1 MDPAKETP
9 IRFAVE
15 LQGAMLGRHQEE
27 FSAARYAVEGL
38 SAQVTELTNQL
49 QSLHSEPTVK
59 PSRFH
64 SEPRINN
71 PPCYSGQPT
80 QCRAFL
86 TQCEVVFSLQP
97 ATYAADRAKVA
108 FVISLLSGRARD
120 WGAAV
125 WEMEAVFC
133 EHFSLFKEEMIKVFD
148 RSVFGQ
154 EASRLLSSLRQGKR
168 SAADYAIEFR
178 TLAATCEWNEP
189 ALAARFL
196 EGLTEEVREEILSR
210 DMPSSLDQMVELAI
224 RLDKCFEG
232 RRHARV
238 PVLTLQPISTSSS
251 SAAPRTDPEPMQ
263 LGSLCIS
270 GAERQCRIHHRLC
283 LYSNSPRTTFP
294 ALLFF
299 EGSTRS
305 CSALID
311 SGAEGNFIDEDW
323 ALQHGVPLQELVD
336 PLPVFALD
344 GSVLSK
350 ILRVTIPVSLTIS
363 GNHQE
368 TITFLVF
375 RSPLT
380 PVVLGHPWLT
390 QHNPQINWVKGT
402 ILSWD
407 LSCHVKCLVSA
418 APAVSSVSVS
428 QEELDD
434 LSGVPREYHDLR
446 AVFSRSR
453 AASLPPHRPYD
464 CSIDL
469 IPGSTP
475 PRGKLY
481 SLSNPERE
489 ALKKYLSDSL
499 AAGTIVPSSSPAGAG
514 FFFVAKKDGSL
525 RPCID
530 YRGLNDITIKNRYPL
545 PLMSSAFEIL
555 QGAKIFTKLDLRN
568 AYHLVRIKE
577 GDEWK
582 TAFNTPLGHFE
593 YRVLPFG
600 LANAPSVFQALV
612 NDVLRDMLNVF
623 VFVYLDV
630 ILIFSPS
637 VSDHVQ
643 HVCRVL
649 QRLLEN
655 CLFVKAEKCVF
666 HVKSVTFSGHV
677 VSADGISMD
686 LAKVRAVIDWPIPD
700 SRTALQRFLGFANFY
715 RRFIRNFSQ
724 VAAPLTALTST
735 QTRFVWSESAQEAFD
750 KLKKLFSSAPILIT
764 PDTTRQFI
772 VEVDASSVGVGAVLS
787 QRSPLDNRVHPCAFF
802 SHRLS
807 PAERNYDV
815 GNREL
820 LAIRLALGEW
830 RHWLEGAALP
840 FLVWTDHRNL
850 AYIRSAKRLNARQ
863 ARWALFFDRFNFT
876 ISHRP
881 GSKNTK
887 PDALSRQFES
897 PDDPP
902 PLESIL
908 PKGRM
913 VGAVVWGIEQQVK
926 RALSHV
932 TIPCGCP
939 EGKLFVPESVRS
951 AVLRWS
957 HASWLAVHPGVRGTL
972 TSVRQRFW
980 WPDIVRVVRR
990 YVASCP
996 VCAQSKSSNSP
1007 PAGLLRPLPIPSRPW
1022 SHIALDFVSGLP
1034 SSAGNTV
1041 ILTVIDRFSKAA
1053 HFIPL
1058 PKLPSAKETALT
1070 VFDHVFKIHGLPSD
1084 IVSNRGFHP
1093 QTNGQAER
1101 VNQILGRLLR
1111 TLAAHNPDSWCENL
1125 RWAEYAYNS
1134 LPSSATGLSP
1144 FHACLGYQPPVFSSQ
1159 EVEASVPSVQALISR
1174 CRRTWR
1180 KVRQALCQ
1188 TRKRTRRAANRHRSR
1203 APRYV
1208 CGQRVWLSTRNL
1220 PLQPPSRKL
1229 APKFIGPFS
1238 IVKVLNPV
1246 AVRLRLPNY
1255 LRRVHPVFHVSCIK
1269 PVNRPPSRP
1278 SPPSPPVIVENPSVF
1293 KVKKLLAVRPRGRG
1307 FQYLVDWEGYG
1318 PEERSW
1324 IPARDILDR
1333 SLIND
1338 FLRSRQSSA
1347 LGVPGG
1353 APRCLLSQSGF
1364 ALIATAPDP
1373 HYALITLSI
1382 STFIL
1387 FCAFGNS
1394 PFPGRPPLAHSYRL
1408 RNPPLLR
1415 CRSLRAPADSE
1426 TFCSCIFLF
1435 CATEVEV
1442 DGRQLV
1448 LILLLSLPRT
1458 NKDFCC
1464 FSRPS
1469 PLGPSLFSCLLS
1481 QSGFALI
1488 ATAPDPHYALITLS
1502 ISTFILFCTFSESP
1516 FPGRPPLAHS
1526 YRLRNP
1532 PLLRCRSLRAPADS
1546 ETFRS
1551 CIFLLCATEVEV
1563 DGRQLVLILLLPR
1576 TNKDFCCFSRPS
1588 PLGPSLFS

>member
-1 MDPAKETP
+1 
-9 IRFAVE
+9 
-15 LQGAMLGRHQEE
+15 
-27 FSAARYAVEGL
+27 
-38 SAQVTELTNQL
+38 
-49 QSLHSEPTVK
+49 
-59 PSRFH
+59 
-64 SEPRINN
+64 
-71 PPCYSGQPT
+71 
-80 QCRAFL
+80 
-86 TQCEVVFSLQP
+86 
-97 ATYAADRAKVA
+97 
-108 FVISLLSGRARD
+108 
-120 WGAAV
+120 
-125 WEMEAVFC
+125 
-133 EHFSLFKEEMIKVFD
+133 
-148 RSVFGQ
+148 
-154 EASRLLSSLRQGKR
+154 
-168 SAADYAIEFR
+168 
-178 TLAATCEWNEP
+178 
-189 ALAARFL
+189 
-196 EGLTEEVREEILSR
+196 
-210 DMPSSLDQMVELAI
+210 MVELAI
-224 RLDKCFEG
+224 RLDKRFEG
-232 RRHARV
+232 RRRDRV
-238 PVLTLQPISTSSS
+238 PVPTLQPISNSSS

-270 GAERQCRIHHRLC
+270 GAERQRRIHHRLC
-283 LYSNSPRTTFP
+283 LYCG
-294 ALLFF
+294 A
-299 EGSTRS
+299 EGHFAIQCPVKDRARSTRS

-350 ILRVTIPVSLTIS
+350 ILRVTIP
-363 GNHQE
+363 
-368 TITFLVF
+368 
-375 RSPLT
+375 
-380 PVVLGHPWLT
+380 
-390 QHNPQINWVKGT
+390 
-402 ILSWD
+402 
-407 LSCHVKCLVSA
+407 
-418 APAVSSVSVS
+418 
-428 QEELDD
+428 EELDD

-446 AVFSRSR
+446 AVFSRSW

-489 ALKKYLSDSL
+489 ALKKYLSESL
-499 AAGTIVPSSSPAGAG
+499 AAGTIVPSSSPAGTG

-582 TAFNTPLGHFE
+582 TAFNTQLGHFE

-612 NDVLRDMLNVF
+612 NDVLWDMLNIF
-623 VFVYLDV
+623 VFVYLDD

-643 HVCRVL
+643 HVRRVL

-655 CLFVKAEKCVF
+655 RLFVKAEKCVF
-666 HVKSVTFSGHV
+666 HVKSVTFLGHV

-700 SRTALQRFLGFANFY
+700 SRTALQRFANFY
-715 RRFIRNFSQ
+715 RHFIRNFSQ

-735 QTRFVWSESAQEAFD
+735 QTHFVWSESAQEAFD

-764 PDTTRQFI
+764 PDTTCQFI
-772 VEVDASSVGVGAVLS
+772 VEVDASNVGVGAVLS

-850 AYIRSAKRLNARQ
+850 ANIRSAKRLNARQ
-863 ARWALFFDRFNFT
+863 ARWALFFDRFNLT
-876 ISHRP
+876 ISYRP

-908 PKGRM
+908 PKGRV

-932 TIPCGCP
+932 TIPRGCP

-957 HASWLAVHPGVRGTL
+957 HASRLAVHPGVRGTL
-972 TSVRQRFW
+972 TSVHQRFW
-980 WPDIVRVVRR
+980 WPAIVRDVRR

-1007 PAGLLRPLPIPSRPW
+1007 PAGLLRPLPIPSR
-1022 SHIALDFVSGLP
+1022 LP
-1034 SSAGNTV
+1034 
-1041 ILTVIDRFSKAA
+1041 RAA
-1053 HFIPL
+1053 VLCRQH
-1058 PKLPSAKETALT
+1058 E
-1070 VFDHVFKIHGLPSD
+1070 V
-1084 IVSNRGFHP
+1084 
-1093 QTNGQAER
+1093 
-1101 VNQILGRLLR
+1101 
-1111 TLAAHNPDSWCENL
+1111 HN
-1125 RWAEYAYNS
+1125 
-1134 LPSSATGLSP
+1134 LSP
-1144 FHACLGYQPPVFSSQ
+1144 SFGGNSADRLGLRSVCRQAFTHKLMVKPNASIKFLGACSVPLQPITPPL
-1159 EVEASVPSVQALISR
+1159 PSVQALISR

-1188 TRKRTRRAANRHRSR
+1188 TRRRTRRAANRHRSR

-1208 CGQRVWLSTRNL
+1208 CGQR
-1220 PLQPPSRKL
+1220 
-1229 APKFIGPFS
+1229 
-1238 IVKVLNPV
+1238 VLNPV

-1269 PVNRPPSRP
+1269 PVIRPPSRP

-1307 FQYLVDWEGYG
+1307 FQYLVDWEGYSL
-1318 PEERSW
+1318 EERSW
-1324 IPARDILDR
+1324 ILARDILDR
-1333 SLIND
+1333 SLIDD
-1338 FLRSRQSSA
+1338 FLRFAWRRSS
-1347 LGVPGG
+1347 GEG
-1353 APRCLLSQSGF
+1353 CLLSQSGF

-1387 FCAFGNS
+1387 FCAFGDS
-1394 PFPGRPPLAHSYRL
+1394 PSPGRPPLAHLYLL

-1415 CRSLRAPADSE
+1415 CWSLRAPADSE
-1426 TFCSCIFLF
+1426 TFPFLYF
-1435 CATEVEV
+1435 P
-1442 DGRQLV
+1442 
-1448 LILLLSLPRT
+1448 IL
-1458 NKDFCC
+1458 C
-1464 FSRPS
+1464 
-1469 PLGPSLFSCLLS
+1469 
-1481 QSGFALI
+1481 
-1488 ATAPDPHYALITLS
+1488 Y
-1502 ISTFILFCTFSESP
+1502 
-1516 FPGRPPLAHS
+1516 
-1526 YRLRNP
+1526 
-1532 PLLRCRSLRAPADS
+1532 
-1546 ETFRS
+1546 
-1551 CIFLLCATEVEV
+1551 
-1563 DGRQLVLILLLPR
+1563 
-1576 TNKDFCCFSRPS
+1576 
-1588 PLGPSLFS
+1588 

>member
-9 IRFAVE
+9 IRSSVE

-27 FSAARYAVEGL
+27 LSAARYAVEGL

-49 QSLHSEPTVK
+49 QSLRSEPTVI
-59 PSRFH
+59 PSRFY

-97 ATYAADRAKVA
+97 ATYAADRWQAKVA
-108 FVISLLSGRARD
+108 FVISLLSGRACD

-148 RSVFGQ
+148 HSVFGQ

-210 DMPSSLDQMVELAI
+210 DVPSSLDQMVELAI
-224 RLDKCFEG
+224 RLDKRFEG
-232 RRHARV
+232 RRRARV
-238 PVLTLQPISTSSS
+238 PVPTLQPISTSSS
-251 SAAPRTDPEPMQ
+251 SAAPRTDPEPKQ

-270 GAERQCRIHHRLC
+270 GAERQRRIHHRLC
-283 LYSNSPRTTFP
+283 LYCG
-294 ALLFF
+294 A
-299 EGSTRS
+299 EGHFAIQCPVKDRARSTRS
-305 CSALID
+305 CSAFID

-350 ILRVTIPVSLTIS
+350 ILRVTIP
-363 GNHQE
+363 
-368 TITFLVF
+368 
-375 RSPLT
+375 
-380 PVVLGHPWLT
+380 
-390 QHNPQINWVKGT
+390 
-402 ILSWD
+402 
-407 LSCHVKCLVSA
+407 
-418 APAVSSVSVS
+418 
-428 QEELDD
+428 EELDD

-453 AASLPPHRPYD
+453 AASLPPHRPYH

-475 PRGKLY
+475 SRGKLY

-489 ALKKYLSDSL
+489 ALKKYLSESL

-612 NDVLRDMLNVF
+612 NDVLRDMLNIF
-623 VFVYLDV
+623 VFVYLDD

-643 HVCRVL
+643 HVRRVL

-666 HVKSVTFSGHV
+666 HVKSVTF
-677 VSADGISMD
+677 
-686 LAKVRAVIDWPIPD
+686 
-700 SRTALQRFLGFANFY
+700 LG
-715 RRFIRNFSQ
+715 
-724 VAAPLTALTST
+724 V
-735 QTRFVWSESAQEAFD
+735 
-750 KLKKLFSSAPILIT
+750 
-764 PDTTRQFI
+764 
-772 VEVDASSVGVGAVLS
+772 
-787 QRSPLDNRVHPCAFF
+787 
-802 SHRLS
+802 
-807 PAERNYDV
+807 
-815 GNREL
+815 
-820 LAIRLALGEW
+820 
-830 RHWLEGAALP
+830 
-840 FLVWTDHRNL
+840 
-850 AYIRSAKRLNARQ
+850 
-863 ARWALFFDRFNFT
+863 
-876 ISHRP
+876 
-881 GSKNTK
+881 
-887 PDALSRQFES
+887 
-897 PDDPP
+897 
-902 PLESIL
+902 
-908 PKGRM
+908 
-913 VGAVVWGIEQQVK
+913 
-926 RALSHV
+926 
-932 TIPCGCP
+932 
-939 EGKLFVPESVRS
+939 
-951 AVLRWS
+951 
-957 HASWLAVHPGVRGTL
+957 TL

-980 WPDIVRVVRR
+980 WPAIVRDVRR

-1007 PAGLLRPLPIPSRPW
+1007 PAGLLRPLPIPSHPW

-1041 ILTVIDRFSKAA
+1041 ILTIIDRFSKAA

-1084 IVSNRGFHP
+1084 IVSDRGPQFISQFWREFCRQIGATVSLSSGFHP

-1111 TLAAHNPDSWCENL
+1111 TLAAHNPASWCENL

-1174 CRRTWR
+1174 CRRTWSKKAHSPCR
-1180 KVRQALCQ
+1180 
-1188 TRKRTRRAANRHRSR
+1188 
-1203 APRYV
+1203 
-1208 CGQRVWLSTRNL
+1208 
-1220 PLQPPSRKL
+1220 QPP
-1229 APKFIGPFS
+1229 PF
-1238 IVKVLNPV
+1238 
-1246 AVRLRLPNY
+1246 
-1255 LRRVHPVFHVSCIK
+1255 
-1269 PVNRPPSRP
+1269 P
-1278 SPPSPPVIVENPSVF
+1278 SPSLCLWTES
-1293 KVKKLLAVRPRGRG
+1293 
-1307 FQYLVDWEGYG
+1307 LV
-1318 PEERSW
+1318 
-1324 IPARDILDR
+1324 
-1333 SLIND
+1333 
-1338 FLRSRQSSA
+1338 
-1347 LGVPGG
+1347 V
-1353 APRCLLSQSGF
+1353 
-1364 ALIATAPDP
+1364 
-1373 HYALITLSI
+1373 
-1382 STFIL
+1382 
-1387 FCAFGNS
+1387 
-1394 PFPGRPPLAHSYRL
+1394 HS
-1408 RNPPLLR
+1408 
-1415 CRSLRAPADSE
+1415 
-1426 TFCSCIFLF
+1426 
-1435 CATEVEV
+1435 
-1442 DGRQLV
+1442 
-1448 LILLLSLPRT
+1448 
-1458 NKDFCC
+1458 
-1464 FSRPS
+1464 
-1469 PLGPSLFSCLLS
+1469 
-1481 QSGFALI
+1481 
-1488 ATAPDPHYALITLS
+1488 
-1502 ISTFILFCTFSESP
+1502 
-1516 FPGRPPLAHS
+1516 
-1526 YRLRNP
+1526 
-1532 PLLRCRSLRAPADS
+1532 
-1546 ETFRS
+1546 
-1551 CIFLLCATEVEV
+1551 
-1563 DGRQLVLILLLPR
+1563 
-1576 TNKDFCCFSRPS
+1576 
-1588 PLGPSLFS
+1588 

>member
-9 IRFAVE
+9 IRSAVE

-27 FSAARYAVEGL
+27 LSAARYAVEGL

-49 QSLHSEPTVK
+49 QSLHSEPTVI
-59 PSRFH
+59 PPRFH

-71 PPCYSGQPT
+71 PPCYS
-80 QCRAFL
+80 
-86 TQCEVVFSLQP
+86 
-97 ATYAADRAKVA
+97 DRAKVA

-120 WGAAV
+120 WGTAV

-133 EHFSLFKEEMIKVFD
+133 EHFSLFKEEMIKAFD

-168 SAADYAIEFR
+168 STADYAIEFR

-189 ALAARFL
+189 ALTARFL

-210 DMPSSLDQMVELAI
+210 DVPSSLDQMVELAI
-224 RLDKCFEG
+224 RLDKRFEW
-232 RRHARV
+232 RRRARV
-238 PVLTLQPISTSSS
+238 PVPPLQPIPTSSS
-251 SAAPRTDPEPMQ
+251 SATPRTDPESMQ

-270 GAERQCRIHHRLC
+270 GAERQRRIHHSCVSTVALRDTSL
-283 LYSNSPRTTFP
+283 STNSPRTTFP

-299 EGSTRS
+299 EGSSRS

-336 PLPVFALD
+336 PLPVYALD

-350 ILRVTIPVSLTIS
+350 ILRVTIP
-363 GNHQE
+363 
-368 TITFLVF
+368 
-375 RSPLT
+375 
-380 PVVLGHPWLT
+380 
-390 QHNPQINWVKGT
+390 
-402 ILSWD
+402 
-407 LSCHVKCLVSA
+407 
-418 APAVSSVSVS
+418 
-428 QEELDD
+428 EELDD

-489 ALKKYLSDSL
+489 ALEKYLSESL

-514 FFFVAKKDGSL
+514 FFFVTKKDGSL

-530 YRGLNDITIKNRYPL
+530 YRGLDDITVKNRYPL

-555 QGAKIFTKLDLRN
+555 QGAKIITKLDLRN

-612 NDVLRDMLNVF
+612 NDVLRDMLNIF
-623 VFVYLDV
+623 VFVYLDD

-643 HVCRVL
+643 HVHRVL

-655 CLFVKAEKCVF
+655 RLFVKAEKCVF
-666 HVKSVTFSGHV
+666 HVKSVTFLGHV

-686 LAKVRAVIDWPIPD
+686 LAK
-700 SRTALQRFLGFANFY
+700 
-715 RRFIRNFSQ
+715 
-724 VAAPLTALTST
+724 
-735 QTRFVWSESAQEAFD
+735 SAQEAFD

-772 VEVDASSVGVGAVLS
+772 VEVDASNVGVGAVLS
-787 QRSPLDNRVHPCAFF
+787 QRSPLDNRIHPCTFF

-876 ISHRP
+876 ISFRP

-908 PKGRM
+908 PKGRV

-932 TIPCGCP
+932 TIPRDCP

-957 HASWLAVHPGVRGTL
+957 HASRLAVHPGVRGTL

-980 WPDIVRVVRR
+980 WPAIVRDVRR
-990 YVASCP
+990 CVASCP

-1070 VFDHVFKIHGLPSD
+1070 VFDHVFKFTVYPPISSLTEVHNLSPNFGGNSADRLGLRSVCRQAFTHKLMVKPNAS
-1084 IVSNRGFHP
+1084 IKFSGACSVLLQPITPPLGGRGF
-1093 QTNGQAER
+1093 
-1101 VNQILGRLLR
+1101 R
-1111 TLAAHNPDSWCENL
+1111 TLRPSPNQSLSTYLEEGAAGFMS
-1125 RWAEYAYNS
+1125 
-1134 LPSSATGLSP
+1134 
-1144 FHACLGYQPPVFSSQ
+1144 
-1159 EVEASVPSVQALISR
+1159 
-1174 CRRTWR
+1174 
-1180 KVRQALCQ
+1180 

-1220 PLQPPSRKL
+1220 PLQPPSRKVYRSI
-1229 APKFIGPFS
+1229 FCCQGPQSGSGTSKTSQLFTS
-1238 IVKVLNPV
+1238 SSPSFP
-1246 AVRLRLPNY
+1246 RLLY
-1255 LRRVHPVFHVSCIK
+1255 QTCH
-1269 PVNRPPSRP
+1269 PPSLP
-1278 SPPSPPVIVENPSVF
+1278 SFPSLPPVIVENPSVF

-1333 SLIND
+1333 SLIDD

-1347 LGVPGG
+1347 LGAPGG
-1353 APRCLLSQSGF
+1353 APRGRAVGYRNLDYYSICLNAISLRPSTCCKIS
-1364 ALIATAPDP
+1364 LDV
-1373 HYALITLSI
+1373 SI
-1382 STFIL
+1382 IL
-1387 FCAFGNS
+1387 FCAFGAS
-1394 PFPGRPPLAHSYRL
+1394 SFLGRPPLAYSYLL

-1415 CRSLRAPADSE
+1415 CRSLRTPAE
-1426 TFCSCIFLF
+1426 T
-1435 CATEVEV
+1435 V
-1442 DGRQLV
+1442 
-1448 LILLLSLPRT
+1448 
-1458 NKDFCC
+1458 
-1464 FSRPS
+1464 
-1469 PLGPSLFSCLLS
+1469 
-1481 QSGFALI
+1481 
-1488 ATAPDPHYALITLS
+1488 
-1502 ISTFILFCTFSESP
+1502 
-1516 FPGRPPLAHS
+1516 
-1526 YRLRNP
+1526 
-1532 PLLRCRSLRAPADS
+1532 
-1546 ETFRS
+1546 TFRS
-1551 CIFLLCATEVEV
+1551 CIFPVLRYRS
-1563 DGRQLVLILLLPR
+1563 GSRRQTACVNII
-1576 TNKDFCCFSRPS
+1576 TIVAKNE
-1588 PLGPSLFS
+1588 